1 MLIVYEVA
9 KQHLMSFTGGVSV
22 LQWVDIINQ
31 DEHLL
36 QEYGKQRILSHMPPD
51 LAVKLCKQE
60 GKVQTA
66 LDYAVRY
73 ISKEPEQAQFY
84 IKKFESACVSLRKGY
99 TRVIN
104 TAKELG
110 LEPLPINYLSAEVKG
125 EQFYVVQDE
134 DMKEKLQKEL
144 DNRELVI
151 YTMRE
156 IFAKIDNFELKL
168 KKNFQAKQMCKGDY
182 ETVDQ

>member
-1 MLIVYEVA
+1 
-9 KQHLMSFTGGVSV
+9 
-22 LQWVDIINQ
+22 
-31 DEHLL
+31 
-36 QEYGKQRILSHMPPD
+36 
-51 LAVKLCKQE
+51 
-60 GKVQTA
+60 
-66 LDYAVRY
+66 
-73 ISKEPEQAQFY
+73 
-84 IKKFESACVSLRKGY
+84 
-99 TRVIN
+99 
-104 TAKELG
+104 LG
-110 LEPLPINYLSAEVKG
+110 LKPLPINYLSAEVKG